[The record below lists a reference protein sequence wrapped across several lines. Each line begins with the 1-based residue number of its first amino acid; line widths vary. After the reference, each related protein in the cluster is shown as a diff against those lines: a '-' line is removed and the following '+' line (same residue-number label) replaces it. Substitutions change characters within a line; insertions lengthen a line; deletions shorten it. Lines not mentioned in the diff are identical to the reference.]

1 MTVHPMTSEALSD
14 EVVASVGNAPARTR
28 EVLQALLRHLHAFA
42 AEVNLTTAEWEAGID
57 FLTRAGHI
65 TDDERQEFI
74 LLSDVLGLSMQVVGL
89 NAAEDPRA
97 TESTVFGP
105 FFVEKTPHVGLG
117 DDIAA
122 GAPGEPCWIDG
133 TVTDVHGAPIAGAR
147 VDIWETDG
155 DGVYDVQYGDSRTAA
170 RGYLVTGDDGRYAF
184 WSLRPVAYSIP
195 ADGPVGDLLSA
206 TGRRT
211 MRPAHVHL
219 RVTAD
224 GYRQLVTH
232 VFDRTDPYIAEDAV
246 FGVKESLIVDFEPQS
261 PGTGPGGREL
271 DSTWYRVSYDL
282 VLADA

>member
-1 MTVHPMTSEALSD
+1 MVHPASSQALTD
-14 EVVASVGNAPARTR
+14 EVVASVAGAPPRTR
-28 EVLQALLRHLHAFA
+28 EVLQSLLRHLHAFA
-42 AEVNLTTAEWEAGID
+42 VEVNLTTAEWEAGID

-89 NAAEDPRA
+89 NAAQDPRA

-105 FFVEKTPHVGLG
+105 FFVERTPRVELG

-122 GAPGEPCWIDG
+122 GAPGEPCWISG
-133 TVTDVHGAPIAGAR
+133 TVTDVRGNPVPGAR

-195 ADGPVGDLLSA
+195 ADGPVGDLLSG

-211 MRPAHVHL
+211 MRPAHIHL
-219 RVTAD
+219 RVTAA

-232 VFDRTDPYIAEDAV
+232 VFDRTDPHIATDAV
-246 FGVKESLIVDFEPQS
+246 FGVKESLVVDFAPQQ

-271 DSTWYRVSYDL
+271 DRTWYRVDYDL